1 MFKEFPRVTGAEPKY
16 KKDAKMVL
24 RYDVANLNGVMVRGT
39 RVTIMDSVVGNY
51 NQGIRYTVEDEQ
63 GNIAQY
69 VDEAI
74 LMEEQLSE
82 KPRKFTALFS
92 KIHMHKVHVHSPRE
106 VQSVN

>member
-74 LMEEQLSE
+74 LMEEQLAE

>member
-24 RYDVANLNGVMVRGT
+24 KYDVANMNGVMVRGT
-39 RVTIMDSVVGNY
+39 RVTIVDSMVGNY

-69 VDEAI
+69 VDEAVLI
-74 LMEEQLSE
+74 EEQLAE
-82 KPRKFTALFS
+82 KPHKFTALFS
-92 KIHMHKVHVHSPRE
+92 KIHTHRIQVNKPRE
-106 VQSVN
+106 VQSVH

>member
-24 RYDVANLNGVMVRGT
+24 KYDVTNLNGVMVRGT
-39 RVTIMDSVVGNY
+39 HVTIMESVVGNY
-51 NQGIRYTVEDEQ
+51 NQGVRYTVEDEQ

-74 LMEEQLSE
+74 LMEEQLAE
-82 KPRKFTALFS
+82 KPNKITALFS
-92 KIHMHKVHVHSPRE
+92 KIHIHKVQVNKPRE

>member
-74 LMEEQLSE
+74 LMEEQLAE

-92 KIHMHKVHVHSPRE
+92 KIHMHKVHMHSPRE
-106 VQSVN
+106 VPSVH

>member
-16 KKDAKMVL
+16 KKDAKMIL
-24 RYDVANLNGVMVRGT
+24 KYDVANLNGIMVRGT

-74 LMEEQLSE
+74 LMEEQLAE
-82 KPRKFTALFS
+82 KPHKFAVLFS

-106 VQSVN
+106 VRSAN

>member
-16 KKDAKMVL
+16 KKDAKMIL
-24 RYDVANLNGVMVRGT
+24 KYDVANLNGIMVRGT

-74 LMEEQLSE
+74 LMEEQLAE
-82 KPRKFTALFS
+82 KPHKFTALFS

-106 VQSVN
+106 VRSAN

>member
-16 KKDAKMVL
+16 KKDAKMIL
-24 RYDVANLNGVMVRGT
+24 KYDVANLNGIMVRGT
-39 RVTIMDSVVGNY
+39 RVTIMDLVVGNY

-74 LMEEQLSE
+74 LMEEQLAE

-92 KIHMHKVHVHSPRE
+92 KIHVHKVHVHSHRE
-106 VQSVN
+106 VRSAN

>member
-16 KKDAKMVL
+16 KKDAKMIL
-24 RYDVANLNGVMVRGT
+24 KYDVANLNGIMVRGT

-74 LMEEQLSE
+74 LMEEQIAE

-92 KIHMHKVHVHSPRE
+92 KIHMHRVHVHSPRE
-106 VQSVN
+106 VRSAN

>member
-16 KKDAKMVL
+16 KKDAKMIL
-24 RYDVANLNGVMVRGT
+24 KYDVANLNGIMVRGT

-74 LMEEQLSE
+74 LMEEQLAE

-106 VQSVN
+106 VRSVN